1 MKEYSRSPD
10 LAELL
15 RMAIAANQANVHVSL
30 PGSVEAYD
38 AERQVADVKPLLR
51 RPLVAADGTELD
63 AESLPILMDVPIAFP
78 RGGGFF
84 MSLPLVRGD
93 LVHLVFVERSM
104 DQWLD
109 GEGAETTPLDY
120 RMHSLADAVAYPGLY
135 PRGLPL
141 ADAHVEN
148 MVLGLD
154 GDTAAHFR
162 PDGEIH
168 LGSDEATDYIALA
181 DLVKTE
187 ISALRDTVNS
197 LVTAYNAHIH
207 ITTATVGASPTPG
220 IISPTTST
228 ATPPAAVGDVAATKV
243 KAD

>member
-15 RMAIAANQANVHVSL
+15 RIALASHQTRIHVSL
-30 PGSVEAYD
+30 PGAIETYD
-38 AERQVADVKPLLR
+38 AARQVADIKPLLR

-63 AESLPILMDVPIAFP
+63 AESLPILMDVPVAFP
-78 RGGGFF
+78 RGGGFYLTF
-84 MSLPLVRGD
+84 PLVKGD

-109 GEGAETTPLDY
+109 KEGEETTPLDY

-135 PRGLPL
+135 PRGRAL
-141 ADAHVEN
+141 ADAHAEN
-148 MVLGLD
+148 LAIGLD
-154 GDTAAHFR
+154 GGSSAHFR

-168 LGSDEATDYIALA
+168 LGSDGAADYVALA
-181 DLVKTE
+181 QLVKDEVT
-187 ISALRDTVNS
+187 ALRDTVNS
-197 LVTAYNAHIH
+197 LITAYNAHIH
-207 ITTATVGASPTPG
+207 ITTATVGVGPPGVLSPTA
-220 IISPTTST
+220 SS
-228 ATPPAAVGDVAATKV
+228 ATPPAAVGDVAAGKV